1 MQEQKEAGLC
11 ASITAQHAVLA
22 ARANKQQQQFS
33 DAGCFGYSAAAVLDF
48 ASDLWMT
55 VEIAVYVPLVCP
67 ARLFLM
73 INSANTIDVNAL
85 LSSSTKRVHYKLL
98 ASLLWGEG
106 GLLVKFQTLE
116 FEAFLVLTYRL
127 ISFATLR
134 FRF

>member
-1 MQEQKEAGLC
+1 
-11 ASITAQHAVLA
+11 
-22 ARANKQQQQFS
+22 
-33 DAGCFGYSAAAVLDF
+33 
-48 ASDLWMT
+48 MT

-85 LSSSTKRVHYKLL
+85 LSSSTKRVHYRLL

-116 FEAFLVLTYRL
+116 FEADKLCNIK
-127 ISFATLR
+127 ISLLMGKIFSSNGNL
-134 FRF
+134 

>member
-1 MQEQKEAGLC
+1 
-11 ASITAQHAVLA
+11 
-22 ARANKQQQQFS
+22 
-33 DAGCFGYSAAAVLDF
+33 
-48 ASDLWMT
+48 MT
-55 VEIAVYVPLVCP
+55 VEIAVYMPLVCP

-106 GLLVKFQTLE
+106 GLLVKFQTLK

-127 ISFATLR
+127 ISIATLR
-134 FRF
+134 FHF